1 MTTASTMNTTSTP
14 VKTRRGGSI
23 PKAPS
28 AGSIESGHV
37 YPIDDFKRRT
47 RWSDAALRTARRN
60 GLTVTRAGN
69 INFVAGDD
77 FLAYLKKLA
86 SNTQESR

>member
-1 MTTASTMNTTSTP
+1 MADATTVSRL
-14 VKTRRGGSI
+14 RRGGSI

-28 AGSIESGHV
+28 AGSIEAGHV
-37 YPIDDFKRRT
+37 YPVDDFKRRT

-69 INFVAGDD
+69 INFVSGDD

-86 SNTQESR
+86 SNTQEMK